1 MRKRL
6 LIVQPNLNPPG
17 GSCGVSAWGIEALKF
32 EYELS
37 ILTWKPVNLEAI
49 NRFYGT
55 NLSADELRIYCFPS
69 LIRILYRLD
78 PDIDSVQPLAL
89 MMRIGKLIRKRFDAT
104 ISFCD
109 EIDLGEPVIQY
120 IHFPY
125 MSPRFMAFRS
135 LDGLPFWKRFWK
147 FSLRPWRVISGFDFD
162 RMRRNIT
169 LVNSDWTGQVTHA
182 AYEMPTT
189 TVYPPVTGRYA
200 QDNWSERENGFVC
213 IGRLSGEKR
222 LEQII
227 DILYR
232 VRNRGYNIHLHI
244 IGTISFKNRG
254 DSYYL
259 KITKLISEQSYWITF
274 NENLSRDELHDVVAR
289 HKYGIHG
296 MKNEHFGMAVA
307 EMTLGG
313 CVVFVPNGGGQTEI
327 VRNDPRLLYDSIDEA
342 VEKITRVLDDEKTQL
357 ELQAKLHAHAH
368 SFREDRFM
376 RHIQEMVAVLIQ
388 ALDAE
393 KKSYVKKTLFF

>member
-17 GSCGVSAWGIEALKF
+17 GCCGVSAWGIEALKS

-37 ILTWKPVNLEAI
+37 ILTWKPVNLQAI

-55 NLSADELRIYCFPS
+55 DLSPDELRIFCFPS
-69 LIRILYRLD
+69 VIRSFYTLD
-78 PDIDSVQPLAL
+78 PDTDSIQPLAL
-89 MMRIGKLIRKRFDAT
+89 MMRIGKLMRKRFDAT

-125 MSPRFMAFRS
+125 MIPRLMASRSCDGSP
-135 LDGLPFWKRFWK
+135 PWKRFLK
-147 FSLRPWRVISGFDFD
+147 FNLRPWRMISGFDFD

-169 LVNSDWTGQVTHA
+169 LVNSDWTGQVAHT
-182 AYEMPTT
+182 AYEMPMT
-189 TVYPPVTGRYA
+189 TVYPPVTGRYT
-200 QDNWSERENGFVC
+200 QVNWPERENGFVC

-227 DILYR
+227 EILDG
-232 VRNRGYNIHLHI
+232 VRNRGYDIHLHI
-244 IGTISFKNRG
+244 IGTISFENRG

-259 KITKLISEQSYWITF
+259 KITKLISEQSSWIIF
-274 NENLSRDELHDVVAR
+274 NENLSREDLLNVIVR

-313 CVVFVPNGGGQTEI
+313 CVVFVPNSGGQAEI
-327 VRNDPRLLYDSIDEA
+327 VQNDPRLLYDSIDEA
-342 VEKITRVLDDEKTQL
+342 VEKITLVLDDEKTQI

-376 RHIQEMVAVLIQ
+376 RQIQEIVSQHIQTI
-388 ALDAE
+388 
-393 KKSYVKKTLFF
+393 